1 EVSSVTLSS
10 APLTMPSI
18 AIERRA
24 SRASSFSNTCPLGRV
39 TSCSSAALTAGV
51 AHGTVLT
58 PRNGIAPE
66 GLTWYCSASRPETNT
81 ALPEAEMQVSSD
93 CSLLD
98 NARSPSRPPQPIV
111 EPSLPSA
118 CQKLCWSL
126 CENSLGGSG
135 YFARSGLLYSASVSG
150 VISEPTLDRKSV
162 V

>member
-1 EVSSVTLSS
+1 
-10 APLTMPSI
+10 M
-18 AIERRA
+18 
-24 SRASSFSNTCPLGRV
+24 

-51 AHGTVLT
+51 DQRNRLT
-58 PRNGIAPE
+58 GRNGIAPL
-66 GLTWYCSASRPETNT
+66 GAIWYCSASRPETNT
-81 ALPEAEMQVSSD
+81 ALPDAEMQVSND

-98 NARSPSRPPQPIV
+98 SARSPSRPPHPTV

-150 VISEPTLDRKSV
+150 VTSEPTLS
-162 V
+162 